1 MPESPESHVDRRNVS
16 MYQDDWSI
24 VRQVEEQLGENNT
37 SLALRH
43 IVRDWL
49 RVTGGWLTGGWSTDA
64 KEAPNGPPDG
74 RN

>member
-1 MPESPESHVDRRNVS
+1 MPESPKSQVRRTVS
-16 MYQDDWSI
+16 MPRGDWSI

-43 IVRDWL
+43 IVRDWF
-49 RVTGGWLTGGWSTDA
+49 RLTADA
-64 KEAPNGPPDG
+64 KEAPNGQHD